1 MTSQVRRLCRVGIPW
16 MTESRAQF
24 RDPAAVFVPVQY
36 SARMKRREFLAGLAA
51 SPFAAAATLGPA
63 RTAAQQGAVAART
76 RTKLKQSVMASV
88 WGMGSTTSFEE
99 RCKILARIG
108 FKGVDLPTA
117 EQVPILKQY
126 GLAPALMTGAGTT
139 FQDGLIRKELHD
151 KFEAAFH
158 QGIDTCASV
167 GCPTLIAMPGER
179 RGMSREESVDNAAA
193 ILSRVKGY
201 AEQKNVTLCMEITNS
216 KVVADQRTD
225 QVFNHL
231 AWGFDV
237 CKKVNS
243 PRVKILYD
251 IYHVQIMDGDVVRNL
266 RDNIDLICHIH
277 TAGVPSRQEID
288 DTQELN
294 YRFIANAIADLG
306 FTGFVAHE
314 HRPGMGRDPVK
325 SLEQCFQIMD
335 V

>member
-1 MTSQVRRLCRVGIPW
+1 MN
-16 MTESRAQF
+16 
-24 RDPAAVFVPVQY
+24 
-36 SARMKRREFLAGLAA
+36 RREFLAGMAAAPLAATPLAQTSAAGAQAA
-51 SPFAAAATLGPA
+51 SPA
-63 RTAAQQGAVAART
+63 RP
-76 RTKLKQSVMASV
+76 RTKLRQSVMASV
-88 WGMGSTTSFEE
+88 WGNGSTLSFEE
-99 RCKILARIG
+99 RCKVLARIG

-126 GLAPALMTGAGTT
+126 GLSPALMTGAGTT
-139 FQDGLIRKELHD
+139 FQDGLIRKELHS
-151 KFEAAFH
+151 KFEDAFH
-158 QGIDTCASV
+158 AGIDTCAAV

-237 CKKVNS
+237 CRKVNS

-266 RDNIDLICHIH
+266 REYFPLIGQFHA
-277 TAGVPSRQEID
+277 AGVPGRREID

-294 YRFIANAIADLG
+294 YRFIGSVIADLG

-314 HRPGMGRDPVK
+314 YDPA
-325 SLEQCFQIMD
+325 
-335 V
+335 